1 MGAGVQPA
9 EWSAIMAKKTVEV
22 LAENRLV
29 KQIKNSGHEIW
40 LAGLGAFA
48 KAQEE
53 GGKVYNALVK
63 EGKQLEVKTREVA
76 GGRVEELASRASG
89 TIDRLETVFE
99 DRVARALKRLGV
111 PTAREVE
118 HLTKRIA
125 ELTRQVEALT
135 GKPARKRPP

>member
-1 MGAGVQPA
+1 
-9 EWSAIMAKKTVEV
+9 MAKKPMEV

-29 KQIKNSGHEIW
+29 RQVKESGHEIW
-40 LAGLGAFA
+40 LAGLGAFS

-63 EGKQLEVKTREVA
+63 EGKQLETRTRQMA

-89 TIDRLETVFE
+89 TIDRLEKVFE
-99 DRVARALKRLGV
+99 ERVARALKSLGV

-118 HLTKRIA
+118 QLTRRVA

-135 GKPARKRPP
+135 GKPARKRPAMKRVVKMKQAA

>member
-1 MGAGVQPA
+1 
-9 EWSAIMAKKTVEV
+9 MAKKTVEV

-29 KQIKNSGHEIW
+29 KQIKHSGHEIW
-40 LAGLGAFA
+40 LAGLGAYA

-63 EGKQLEVKTREVA
+63 EGKLVEAKTRELA
-76 GGRVEELASRASG
+76 GSQIEELTSRATG
-89 TIDRLETVFE
+89 TLDRLEKVFE

-111 PTAREVE
+111 PADREVE

-125 ELTRQVEALT
+125 ELTREVEALT
-135 GKPARKRPP
+135 GKPAGKRPAVRRVVKMKRAA